1 MYFFFKSEY
10 VSSNVVYSLLDLYFI
25 NVTSMHDLGEKRVR
39 GYTRMSGVWGIPDG
53 EFILVEVD
61 PFGNPIGLEGKK
73 LLNAIGSLVRKHQY
87 APINYLSWKDM
98 PVLYITNM
106 LELIEVLYKL
116 YLIILFVT

>member
-10 VSSNVVYSLLDLYFI
+10 LSSNIVYSLLDVYFI

-39 GYTRMSGVWGIPDG
+39 GYTRMSDVWGIPDG

-73 LLNAIGSLVRKHQY
+73 LLNAIGCLVRKHQY

-98 PVLYITNM
+98 PELYITNM
-106 LELIEVLYKL
+106 FELIEVLYKL
-116 YLIILFVT
+116 FLITLFVT